1 MMNEKKLSQ
10 MILKLHDRAEG
21 QNTMAIP
28 ARLIRKW
35 KC

>member
-1 MMNEKKLSQ
+1 MMKEKKLSQ
-10 MILKLHDRAEG
+10 MIVLRR